1 MNWPY
6 FLILSSLFACDTIRA
21 LVIERYPM
29 AYEPEGNDPTA
40 TPSEAASLWPAG
52 FPKFTGDDTN
62 REKVKTTLTPVLKG
76 LKQPTDLIFFPG
88 SNTTGFALQKG
99 GELAHFDLETSS
111 HQPVAQ
117 LNVLTKSEQGLLGI
131 ALHPS
136 FAKTGQFFLH
146 ASVEKSGEEVSE
158 ITAWVA
164 ADDRKTAQQDNTILT
179 VPQPYANHN
188 AGQIAFGPDGMFYI
202 GFGDGGW
209 RNDPHDHGQNGRTIL
224 GSILRIDVD
233 RTEPGQNYGIPSDNP
248 WIGDDSVV
256 EEAWAI
262 GLRNP
267 WKFSFTP
274 DGTMIVADVGQN
286 AFEEINRVSSG
297 DNMGW
302 NVREARHCFPPKS
315 TCSNKNLVDPFFEYP
330 HTMGSSVTGGFIH
343 TSTAIPE
350 IAGDYVFADFVS
362 GRIWAVPV
370 PESNPSELVKAKA
383 LGQWPFLPSTFA
395 RDAAGRLYVADYG
408 KGTVYRLDPRQ

>member
-1 MNWPY
+1 MNPAL
-6 FLILSSLFACDTIRA
+6 FLILSSFFACDTIRA
-21 LVIERYPM
+21 LVIERYPI
-29 AYEPEGNDPTA
+29 AYEPEGAERSA
-40 TPSEAASLWPAG
+40 TSPEKMSLWPAG
-52 FPKFTGDDTN
+52 FPKFTGDDTH
-62 REKVKTTLTPVLKG
+62 RKKVKTTLTPVLKG

-99 GELAHFDLETSS
+99 GELALFDLETSH
-111 HQPVAQ
+111 HQPVTK
-117 LNVLTKSEQGLLGI
+117 LDVLTKSEQGLLGI

-136 FAKTGQFFLH
+136 FTETGQFFLH
-146 ASVEKSGEEVSE
+146 ASVDQSGDEVSE
-158 ITAWVA
+158 ITAWIA
-164 ADDRKTAQQDNTILT
+164 AEDRKTARLDRTILT

-209 RNDPHDHGQNGRTIL
+209 RNDPHDHGQNGRTLL

-233 RTEPGQNYGIPSDNP
+233 SSKQGENYGIPTDNP
-248 WIGDDSVV
+248 WIGDESIAD
-256 EEAWAI
+256 EAWAI

-267 WKFSFTP
+267 WKFSFTA

-297 DNMGW
+297 DNLGW
-302 NVREARHCFPPKS
+302 NIREARHCFPPKS
-315 TCSNKNLVDPFFEYP
+315 KCNNTNLVDPFFEYP

-343 TSTAIPE
+343 SSTAIPD
-350 IAGDYVFADFVS
+350 ITGDYVFADFVS
-362 GRIWAVPV
+362 GRMWAVPV
-370 PESNPSELVKAKA
+370 PESNPTELVKAKA

-395 RDAAGRLYVADYG
+395 QDEDGRLYVADYG
-408 KGTVYRLDPRQ
+408 KGTVYRLDPQP